1 LTSTQGGERESS
13 LKSGYYWQKLPIY
26 TKQQMNG
33 GYGIPIFL
41 VWLWSALRC
50 QVHASLPG
58 KTVLKSGAGGWR
70 LLDSLFHSYS

>member
-1 LTSTQGGERESS
+1 
-13 LKSGYYWQKLPIY
+13 
-26 TKQQMNG
+26 MNG

-58 KTVLKSGAGGWR
+58 KTVLKSGDGGWR

>member
-41 VWLWSALRC
+41 VWPWSVLRC

-58 KTVLKSGAGGWR
+58 KTVLKSGAGG
-70 LLDSLFHSYS
+70 